1 MGLLSTVLGAFAP
14 RYRTLSDWAARYS
27 VEQAALP
34 LKAKTIAARELE
46 IARILKMLG
55 PETRIGAV
63 RPSHIAQAQ
72 RSLYAH
78 SPCMAAHWLVEV
90 RRYFDAA
97 VVEGWIDSNPASP
110 VRALPAPVSRAR
122 LSLDEWQAVYEYA
135 RHHQVAWVQHMLVLA
150 LVSGQRRADLQ
161 KMRFADVR
169 DQHLFVIQQ
178 KTGARIALPLALRLD
193 AIDVSLGEAIEACR
207 DYAPFGETLLR
218 QCNGGSLQCGA
229 SLSTVFRDAYRGAH
243 GCWERPGSPPSL
255 HECRSLS
262 ERLYRSQG
270 VDTRTLL
277 GHTKQAMTD
286 KYNDDRGLSRG
297 NWRYLTIGA

>member
-1 MGLLSTVLGAFAP
+1 MEGLKWACSQQCWGHLPP
-14 RYRTLSDWAARYS
+14 RYRTLSDWAAQYS

-34 LKAKTIAARELE
+34 LKSKTIAARELE
-46 IARILKMLG
+46 ITRILKLLG

-122 LSLDEWQAVYEYA
+122 LSLDKWRAVYGYA

-169 DQHLFVIQQ
+169 DQHLFVVQQ

-207 DYAPFGETLLR
+207 DYAPPGEPLH
-218 QCNGGSLQCGA
+218 CGA
-229 SLSTVFRDAYRGAH
+229 SLSTRFAMRIA
-243 GCWERPGSPPSL
+243 ERTVAGS
-255 HECRSLS
+255 
-262 ERLYRSQG
+262 
-270 VDTRTLL
+270 
-277 GHTKQAMTD
+277 
-286 KYNDDRGLSRG
+286 GLDHRRACMSAV
-297 NWRYLTIGA
+297 RYLSDCTENRASIPARCWDTPGRP